1 MPALIGGF
9 GNFLLPLLVGGPDMA
24 FPRLNNISF
33 WLLPPSLLLFAFAS
47 GIEGGAGTGWTLYPP
62 LSGIQSHSGASV
74 DLAIF
79 GLHLSGVSSLLGAI
93 NLTFFIGHLILLHIN
108 YTSYINKFN
117 NSNSGFN
124 TKGSLNLMA
133 NYSSKS
139 NKSEPEMEPPKDL
152 KPKKQKDSNK
162 NQKEWAVILGRKGDN
177 IFAYELA
184 KAQINS
190 GKPVSVG
197 VLNEILAYSNILV
210 SEDTL
215 NSLITMPRFV
225 FNNLDKQETRSLIDD
240 KLGLP
245 HSKIQQRGVY
255 IFTCIDTNEKYVG
268 SSSELAL
275 RLRGYL
281 NQTNRNSGKLIPLI
295 KEKGLSRFKLEV
307 ICLPYYPEFK
317 PEIVLEQYFL
327 LDPSFNLNT
336 IKVSNNPSGST
347 AKPFYMYNRD
357 KSILYYFTMQ
367 QKDFISKLNISHF
380 TFTKHLTKGTY
391 YLGKYLFLREQV
403 DTAKVTNM
411 LLPDIALMLQKDRV
425 KFNKNKPI
433 NSLSKSVLIIDI
445 ESKEEILFESLGK
458 CINYFKGKNIPVSQQ
473 TMVKYLN
480 TNIAYCGYIFKSVD
494 KKV

>member
-1 MPALIGGF
+1 MIIKWGYQY
-9 GNFLLPLLVGGPDMA
+9 NC
-24 FPRLNNISF
+24 
-33 WLLPPSLLLFAFAS
+33 
-47 GIEGGAGTGWTLYPP
+47 YPP
-62 LSGIQSHSGASV
+62 LSGVQSHSGPSV

-79 GLHLSGVSSLLGAI
+79 ALHLSGISSLLGAI
-93 NLTFFIGHLILLHIN
+93 NLTFIGHLFLLRVN
-108 YTSYINKFN
+108 YASYINKFN
-117 NSNSGFN
+117 LYVLKGGSK
-124 TKGSLNLMA
+124 TKSSLSLKA

-139 NKSEPEMEPPKDL
+139 NGGGGPDPEMEPE
-152 KPKKQKDSNK
+152 KPKPEKKDSNK
-162 NQKEWAVILGRKGDN
+162 KYNSWPVILGRKGN
-177 IFAYELA
+177 NLYAHELA
-184 KAQINS
+184 KAQIKK
-190 GKPVSVG
+190 GTPVTVG
-197 VLNEILAYSNILV
+197 VLNEILAYSNMLV

-225 FNNLDKQETRSLIDD
+225 FTDLDKKETRRLIDD

-245 HSKIQQRGVY
+245 HSKIQQRGIY
-255 IFTCIDTNEKYVG
+255 IFTCTDTNEKYVG

-281 NQTNRNSGKLIPLI
+281 NKTHKNSGKLIPLI
-295 KEKGLSRFKLEV
+295 EEKGLPCFKLEV
-307 ICLPYYPEFK
+307 VCLPYYAEFK

-347 AKPFYMYNRD
+347 AKPLYMYNRD
-357 KSILYYFTMQ
+357 KSILYYFTTQ

-425 KFNKNKPI
+425 NFNKDKAV
-433 NSLSKSVLIIDI
+433 NSSSKSVILMDV

-458 CINYFKGKNIPVSQQ
+458 CMEYFKSKNIPASPK
-473 TMVKYLN
+473 TLVKHLN
-480 TNIAYCGYIFKSVD
+480 TNIAYRGYICKSCP
-494 KKV
+494 

>member
-1 MPALIGGF
+1 MKLENVYFKP
-9 GNFLLPLLVGGPDMA
+9 
-24 FPRLNNISF
+24 
-33 WLLPPSLLLFAFAS
+33 
-47 GIEGGAGTGWTLYPP
+47 TGWTLYPP
-62 LSGIQSHSGASV
+62 LAGIQSHSGPSV

-79 GLHLSGVSSLLGAI
+79 ALHLSGISSLLGAI
-93 NLTFFIGHLILLHIN
+93 NLTFIGHLFLLRVN
-108 YTSYINKFN
+108 YASYINKFN
-117 NSNSGFN
+117 QYVFGSK
-124 TKGSLNLMA
+124 TKSSLSLKA

-139 NKSEPEMEPPKDL
+139 NGGGGPDPEMEPE
-152 KPKKQKDSNK
+152 KPKPEKKDNNK
-162 NQKEWAVILGRKGDN
+162 KENPWPVILGRKGSN
-177 IFAYELA
+177 LYAHELA
-184 KAQINS
+184 KAQIKK
-190 GKPVSVG
+190 GTPVTVG

-215 NSLITMPRFV
+215 NSLITMARFV
-225 FNNLDKQETRSLIDD
+225 FTDLDKKETRRLIDN

-245 HSKIQQRGVY
+245 HSKIQQRGIY
-255 IFTCIDTNEKYVG
+255 IFTCTDTNEKYVG

-281 NQTNRNSGKLIPLI
+281 NKTQKNSGKLIPPASSFFFNSKKKKEAGSARSRAAELI
-295 KEKGLSRFKLEV
+295 EEKGLSCFKLEV
-307 ICLPYYPEFK
+307 VCLPYYAEFK

-347 AKPFYMYNRD
+347 AKPLYMYNRD
-357 KSILYYFTMQ
+357 KSILYYFTTQ

-411 LLPDIALMLQKDRV
+411 LLPDIALMLQKDRF
-425 KFNKNKPI
+425 KFNKNKAV
-433 NSLSKSVLIIDI
+433 NSPSKSVILMDV

-458 CINYFKGKNIPVSQQ
+458 CMEYFKSKNIPASQK
-473 TMVKYLN
+473 TLVKHLN
-480 TNIAYCGYIFKSVD
+480 TNIAYLSPKGKGYICKSSL
-494 KKV
+494 